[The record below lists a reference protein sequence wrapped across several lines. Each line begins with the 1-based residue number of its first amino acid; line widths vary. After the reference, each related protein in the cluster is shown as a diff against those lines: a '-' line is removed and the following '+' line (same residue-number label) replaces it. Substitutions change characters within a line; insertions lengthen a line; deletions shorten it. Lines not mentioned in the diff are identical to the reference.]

1 MNAHR
6 LPLLSALLALSGCS
20 LHAPAS
26 APPALLLGDFVDD
39 YAIAHRIDTRE
50 WRQLPNARYR
60 IVRWDTDGHYLIARN
75 DDDNPADAGRW
86 TRIDWLVLPG
96 MPPYEWAFCFSAY
109 AAPTQADAER
119 TPIARRDTP
128 RIGCNGHPFSRMR
141 RAER

>member
-20 LHAPAS
+20 LHAPAP
-26 APPALLLGDFVDD
+26 AQPALLLGDFVDD
-39 YAIAHRIDTRE
+39 YGIAHRIDTRE

-86 TRIDWLVLPG
+86 TRIDWLALPG

-109 AAPTQADAER
+109 AAPTQAEAER
-119 TPIARRDTP
+119 TTIARRDTP
-128 RIGCNGHPFSRMR
+128 RTGCNGHPFSRMR